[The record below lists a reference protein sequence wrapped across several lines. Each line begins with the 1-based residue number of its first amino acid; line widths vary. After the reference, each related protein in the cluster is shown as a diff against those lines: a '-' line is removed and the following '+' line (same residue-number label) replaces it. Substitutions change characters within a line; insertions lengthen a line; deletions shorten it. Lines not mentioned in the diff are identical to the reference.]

1 MGTADERQ
9 FLFDCKKLNDS
20 IKTEWY
26 NKENIGFVRRY
37 YEERG
42 EKLMTQDRADN
53 WLLINGN
60 ISSSYFRLAIP
71 NVLSMVITLVYN
83 LADTYFIAA
92 VGNTDLV
99 AGVSLCAPVLT
110 IQMAFGNVFA
120 QGGCSLVSRLLG
132 ASKEEEIRRVS
143 AHCIDIG
150 YLLGLAVGIFFLLT
164 GQILLPFLGA
174 DADTIGFAGEYFYWI
189 AAGSPFV
196 VASYVYTNLFR
207 SEGMSREAMLG
218 TGIGAVVNIILDPIF
233 ISGLGMGAGGAAIA
247 TIIGYIVSDIYCTA
261 ILLKKSRILSMN
273 PRYFRIPLEY
283 EKQILG
289 IGIPAAIMNIV
300 QSLSV
305 IFLNQFLLP
314 YGNREIAAM
323 GIAMKT
329 VSIVNLVLVGLAYG
343 GQPLFGYFFG
353 AKDRENLK
361 KLTRFTLKVTAG
373 TAIVMSFAVF
383 VAAVPLI
390 RFFMEDPGIV
400 ESGSLMLRLQVA
412 TMTFA
417 GITLLVTLI
426 FQSAGNIGISFVLS
440 IGRQGFIFLL
450 VLAAASRLF
459 GYYGILASQ
468 AVADVIS
475 VVLAAALFYRKI
487 YRGWR

>member
-1 MGTADERQ
+1 ME
-9 FLFDCKKLNDS
+9 KKNMA
-20 IKTEWY
+20 
-26 NKENIGFVRRY
+26 EN
-37 YEERG
+37 
-42 EKLMTQDRADN
+42 
-53 WLLINGN
+53 LLINGS
-60 ISSSYFRLAIP
+60 IPRSYFHLTIP

-132 ASKEEEIRRVS
+132 AGKKEDIRHIS
-143 AHCIDIG
+143 AYCIYTG
-150 YLLGLAVGIFFLLT
+150 YLLGLVLGIFFLLA
-164 GQILLPFLGA
+164 GRMMLPLLGA
-174 DADTIGFAGEYFYWI
+174 DGDTAGFAGQYFYWI

-207 SEGMSREAMLG
+207 SEGLSKEAMLG
-218 TGIGAVVNIILDPIF
+218 SGIGAVVNIILDPIF
-233 ISGLGMGAGGAAIA
+233 ISGLGMGAAGAAIA
-247 TIIGYIVSDIYCTA
+247 TILGYIVSDIYCTA
-261 ILLKKSRILSMN
+261 VLLRKSQFLSLN
-273 PRYFRIPLEY
+273 LRDFPISGAY

-289 IGIPAAIMNIV
+289 IGIPAAVMNIV

-329 VSIVNLVLVGLAYG
+329 VSIVNLVLIGLAYG

-353 AKDRENLK
+353 AEDRENLK
-361 KLTRFTLKVTAG
+361 KLTRFTLKVCAG
-373 TAIVMSFAVF
+373 TAIVMSAAVF
-383 VAAVPLI
+383 AAAVPLI
-390 RFFMEDPGIV
+390 RFFMDDSGIV
-400 ESGSLMLRLQVA
+400 QSGSLMLRLQVI
-412 TMTFA
+412 TIVFA
-417 GITLLVTLI
+417 GITLLLTLI

-440 IGRQGFIFLL
+440 ISRQGFVFLL
-450 VLAAASRLF
+450 VLVVASKLF
-459 GYYGILASQ
+459 GYYGVLASQ

-475 VVLAAALFYRKI
+475 VILAAVLFYRSI
-487 YRGWR
+487 YREWKRS